1 MPTKS
6 IYKAEYQ
13 VMLELLRE
21 TRKKAHRTQADL
33 AAVLG
38 RSQSSVSDL
47 LRGARRMDLLQLR
60 EFCLA
65 CGQDP
70 VRFVRRLEKAITRE
84 PGRFAL

>member
-6 IYKAEYQ
+6 IYKAEYK

-38 RSQSSVSDL
+38 RSQSSISDL
-47 LRGARRMDLLQLR
+47 LCGARRMDLLQLR

-65 CGQDP
+65 CDQDL
-70 VRFVRRLEKAITRE
+70 VRFVRRLEKAIAGGPR
-84 PGRFAL
+84 RFAL